1 MLLTKADLT
10 EIFVFDILQD
20 MHNLI
25 SFMLRIN
32 PMERPY
38 VYSVLE
44 AAQSL
49 INKLESRV

>member
-1 MLLTKADLT
+1 MIFMFSLT
-10 EIFVFDILQD
+10 QD

-25 SFMLRIN
+25 AFMLRIN

-44 AAQSL
+44 AAHSL
-49 INKLESRV
+49 IGKLEGRV

>member
-1 MLLTKADLT
+1 
-10 EIFVFDILQD
+10 

-25 SFMLRIN
+25 GFMLRIN
-32 PMERPY
+32 PMERPF

-49 INKLESRV
+49 ITKLESRV